1 MLKKKIFSFMLAL
14 SIFSGIINPVM
25 SYHIFADAADNN
37 EIFDESELE
46 TDDEIVVTEHI
57 ESIPAELTRPV
68 EEDEDEKIVNMRETG
83 GVSTFSSLITSNKT
97 LWEEM

>member
-1 MLKKKIFSFMLAL
+1 MKKNKIISLLLVFSFFSAFL
-14 SIFSGIINPVM
+14 SGIAV
-25 SYHIFADAADNN
+25 FADNETD

-46 TDDEIVVTEHI
+46 TDDEIVVTEYI